1 MTAHS
6 SIAVLGAGSL
16 GAVIARAFAEAG
28 HTTTIWNRTPARVDR
43 LVEEVPALRPATS
56 VADAVADA
64 DLVVL
69 VVADAAAANAVL
81 DSAGEALGSSTVVN
95 FTSTT
100 PEQTSALADRVGP
113 RYLDAAAMS
122 GTRLVGDPTG
132 LFLYAGAA
140 ETFADVEP
148 TLRALGIARAVGT
161 DPGAASLWDT
171 ALLGL
176 NLGVL
181 GAFYQAAAMIGGS
194 AQDVAEVAT
203 QYLPFATGL
212 LPDHARQIDARDYPD
227 DDGSLAVYA
236 AAVDHLI
243 ATATARGVAPDL
255 TVAVRNLI
263 TRAVDAGHAD
273 DGLASLTEALR

>member
-6 SIAVLGAGSL
+6 RVAVLGAGSL
-16 GAVIARAFAEAG
+16 GAVIARAFAAAG
-28 HTTTIWNRTPARVDR
+28 HPTTVWNRTPTRVDR
-43 LVEEVPALRPATS
+43 LVAEIPELRAATS
-56 VADAVADA
+56 VPDALADVDLVVLAVADA
-64 DLVVL
+64 TA
-69 VVADAAAANAVL
+69 VAAVL
-81 DSAGEALGSSTVVN
+81 DAAGPLGSRVVVN

-100 PEQTSALADRVGP
+100 PEQTRALADRVGP
-113 RYLDAAAMS
+113 RYLDGAAMS

-140 ETFADVEP
+140 DTFAEAEP
-148 TLRALGIARAVGT
+148 ALRALGIARAVGT

-181 GAFYQAAAMIGGS
+181 GAFYQAVAIIGGS
-194 AQDVAEVAT
+194 ALDVAEVAT

-212 LPDHARQIDARDYPD
+212 LVDHGRQIDAGEYPD

-243 ATATARGVAPDL
+243 ATATDRGVASDL
-255 TVAVRNLI
+255 TVAVRTLI

-273 DGLASLTEALR
+273 DGLSSLTEVLR